1 MTANT
6 TNGAFAYN
14 AVVGH
19 HQLASESLYAEI
31 NGTTINV
38 YPTNA
43 QKSYRHNYLIEVSIR

>member
-1 MTANT
+1 MMAYNT
-6 TNGAFAYN
+6 TGAFTYN

-19 HQLASESLYAEI
+19 HQLASEPLYAEI

-43 QKSYRHNYLIEVSIR
+43 QKSYRHNYLIGVSIE